1 MSAVKQVDPASGEAC
16 RHRHGFGFWPAHVTA
31 AVFACVSGMS
41 CGFLAGS
48 CAVQRCARFGVNGKK
63 GVKRENALQVAFCYV
78 LDGGD
83 LGWGGSA
90 THPMILTPAE
100 WAFLLLLS
108 PESNSKVMID
118 MTVLEQAYVM

>member
-1 MSAVKQVDPASGEAC
+1 
-16 RHRHGFGFWPAHVTA
+16 
-31 AVFACVSGMS
+31 MS

-48 CAVQRCARFGVNGKK
+48 CAVQRCARLGVNGKK
-63 GVKRENALQVAFCYV
+63 RGKTRKCAPSSFLLV

-118 MTVLEQAYVM
+118 MTVLEQAHVE